1 MASGWSSVPTEPPCR
16 SLGEYVHELIT
27 RLEAADAGAAARLR
41 ETVGARRARIRLDDE
56 SIHVRV
62 RGAELEIRE
71 ARRGKV
77 DGEGATDRQTVLD
90 LLDGWI
96 EVKDAI
102 LDGRLEINASAE
114 DVHRIFVAI
123 EIVIDGSARAPAL
136 QALARDFRLDP
147 CRQSRARPRP
157 ATRRTPW
164 FPPRAEPDEVEML
177 TRLDLVPDGG
187 ENQA

>member
-1 MASGWSSVPTEPPCR
+1 MGWSSVRSEPPCR
-16 SLGEYVHELIT
+16 GLADYIHELVA
-27 RLEAADAGAAARLR
+27 RLAAADPAAAARLR
-41 ETVGARRARIRLDDE
+41 KTVGDRRARIRLDDE
-56 SIHVRV
+56 SVHVRF
-62 RGAELEIRE
+62 RGHELAVRE

-102 LDGRLEINASAE
+102 LDGRLDVHGSPE

-123 EIVIDGSARAPAL
+123 EILIDASARTPAL
-136 QALARDFRLDP
+136 QELARDFRTDP
-147 CRQSRARPRP
+147 CREARGRPRP

-164 FPPRAEPDEVEML
+164 FPPRPAPNEAQML
-177 TRLDLVPDGG
+177 ARLDLLPGDSGHSS
-187 ENQA
+187 

>member
-1 MASGWSSVPTEPPCR
+1 MRTEPPCR
-16 SLGEYVHELIT
+16 SLGEYVQELVA
-27 RLEAADAGAAARLR
+27 RLGAADASAAARLR
-41 ETVGARRARIRLDDE
+41 ETVGDRRARIRLDDE
-56 SIHVRV
+56 SVHVCF
-62 RGAELEIRE
+62 RGAELEVRK

-102 LDGRLEINASAE
+102 LDGRLDVHASPE

-136 QALARDFRLDP
+136 QALARDFRRDP
-147 CRQSRARPRP
+147 CREARARPRA

-164 FPPRAEPDEVEML
+164 FPPRAEPDEAEML
-177 TRLDLVPDGG
+177 TRLDLLPDGG
-187 ENQA
+187 EN